1 MNKDTI
7 NNQGNNGGQGN
18 TNTESNK
25 GNGTNSAKELPQTGA
40 SASAYPLVG
49 SLLVLLSGVVAFFRR
64 KK

>member
-1 MNKDTI
+1 MKVIKVMERTL
-7 NNQGNNGGQGN
+7 Q
-18 TNTESNK
+18 
-25 GNGTNSAKELPQTGA
+25 KELPQTGA